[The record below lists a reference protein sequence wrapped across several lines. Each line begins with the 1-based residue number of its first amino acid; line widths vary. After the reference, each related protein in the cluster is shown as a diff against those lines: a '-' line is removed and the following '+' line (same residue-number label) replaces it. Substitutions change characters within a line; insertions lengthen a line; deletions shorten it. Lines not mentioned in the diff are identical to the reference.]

1 MFFLSIINSNR
12 YSNQSERSVTQ
23 LPENS
28 KCLFFGQAVFQA
40 SPLVSANRT
49 DLFNKL
55 FPPKITVPVSDA
67 AATTVEDTDITDE
80 HGVLYHDEVNEKTTE
95 NVELNQCNE
104 TNPINIDCDQSRD
117 SGTALSLR
125 LRKMI
130 QVSQRLFKNFLL
142 RFFQLRHRWPKNPCF
157 LP

>member
-1 MFFLSIINSNR
+1 M
-12 YSNQSERSVTQ
+12 
-23 LPENS
+23 
-28 KCLFFGQAVFQA
+28 
-40 SPLVSANRT
+40 
-49 DLFNKL
+49 
-55 FPPKITVPVSDA
+55 SDA

-95 NVELNQCNE
+95 NNVELNQCNE

-130 QVSQRLFKNFLL
+130 QVSQGLFKNFLL
-142 RFFQLRHRWPKNPCF
+142 RFLQLGHRRPRNPCF